1 MNINNQLLN
10 ELIDVNRVKD
20 FLKVII
26 DEKVEEVKS
35 MLVLFEKDNRK
46 IIFEVVVN
54 KIVKKIECFSEVI
67 EIGG

>member
-1 MNINNQLLN
+1 MSINNQLLN
-10 ELIDVNRVKD
+10 ELIDINKIKD

-46 IIFEVVVN
+46 IIFEVMIN
-54 KIVKKIECFSEVI
+54 KTIKKIECFSEVI